1 MYFMTNV
8 IIFVLVLLVI
18 ALVAALLILKN
29 SNTSKGDI
37 EETFKQLLPDLMKGV
52 NEQVITLAN
61 EKLGSEKKEI
71 RADMEGKRQ
80 EIERLI
86 KTIKD
91 DLKDSKD
98 KLGEESK
105 ERVNMFSSLKT
116 SLDEYKKI
124 TEQLSTSTEGLKK
137 VLSNNQ
143 MRGQF
148 GEQVADNLLKMAGF
162 VIGEDYQFNKEQ
174 AGTETRPDFTIYLP
188 DGTKINV
195 DAKFPFS
202 NLQKSTETENKEEK
216 NKYLADF
223 EQDVKAKVKQVV
235 GRDYINPEDN
245 TVDFVV
251 LFIPNEMIFSYIY
264 EKMQPVWEDAMQ
276 KKVVFVG
283 PFSFTALLRMIKQS
297 YDNFRVQKNIQG
309 IVNHVRGLEKEF
321 TKFSD
326 EFDKV
331 GERIESLNKQYEVV
345 SRTRVNQMNKI
356 MDKIQLDDKNETEDE
371 QPKLLN

>member
-1 MYFMTNV
+1 ME
-8 IIFVLVLLVI
+8 IFLIVLVILLLGVVI
-18 ALVAALLILKN
+18 YFLIRNN
-29 SNTSKGDI
+29 SSSKLEDAV
-37 EETFKQLLPDLMKGV
+37 KKSLPDLLTKT
-52 NEQVITLAN
+52 NEQLVLMAN
-61 EKLGSEKKEI
+61 EKLSSEKKEI
-71 RADMEGKRQ
+71 RADMESKRG

-91 DLKDSKD
+91 DLKDNKE

-105 ERVNMFSSLKT
+105 ERVTMFSSLKT

-162 VIGEDYQFNKEQ
+162 VIGKDYQFNKEQ
-174 AGTETRPDFTIYLP
+174 AGSETRPDFTIYLP
-188 DGTKINV
+188 DQTKINV
-195 DAKFPFS
+195 DAKFPFA

-216 NKYLADF
+216 KKYLNDF
-223 EQDVKAKVKQVV
+223 EQDVKTKIKQVI
-235 GRDYINPEDN
+235 GRDYINPEDK
-245 TVDFVV
+245 TVDFVL

-264 EKMQPVWEDAMQ
+264 EKMQEVWEDALQ

-297 YDNFRVQKNIQG
+297 YENFRVQQNIQQ
-309 IVNHVRGLEKEF
+309 IVTHVRALEKEF
-321 TKFSD
+321 GKFGE
-326 EFDKV
+326 EFEKV
-331 GERIESLNKQYEVV
+331 GDRIESLTKQYNDV

-356 MDKIQLDDKNETEDE
+356 MDKVKLEEGEKKE
-371 QPKLLN
+371 QPKLIE

>member
-1 MYFMTNV
+1 MEITLIILV
-8 IIFVLVLLVI
+8 IILLGVI
-18 ALVAALLILKN
+18 IYFLFKN
-29 SNTSKGDI
+29 SSSSKL
-37 EETFKQLLPDLMKGV
+37 EEAVKKSLPDLLTKT
-52 NEQVITLAN
+52 NEQLVLMAN
-61 EKLGSEKKEI
+61 EKLSSEKKEI
-71 RADMEGKRQ
+71 RADMESKRG

-86 KTIKD
+86 KTIKE
-91 DLKDSKD
+91 DLKDNKE
-98 KLGEESK
+98 KQGEESK

-124 TEQLSTSTEGLKK
+124 TEQLSSSTENLKK

-162 VIGEDYQFNKEQ
+162 VIGKDYQFNKEQ

-195 DAKFPFS
+195 DAKFPFA
-202 NLQKSTETENKEEK
+202 NLQKSTETEDKEEK
-216 NKYLADF
+216 KKYLVAF
-223 EQDVKAKVKQVV
+223 EQDVKAKIKQVI
-235 GRDYINPEDN
+235 GRDYINPEDK
-245 TVDFVV
+245 TVDFVL

-264 EKMQPVWEDAMQ
+264 EKMQEIWEDALQ

-297 YDNFRVQKNIQG
+297 YENFRVQQNIQQ
-309 IVNHVRGLEKEF
+309 IVTHVRALEKEF
-321 TKFSD
+321 GKFGE
-326 EFDKV
+326 EFNKV
-331 GERIESLNKQYEVV
+331 GDKIESLTKQYNDV

-356 MDKIQLDDKNETEDE
+356 MDKVKLEEGEKKE
-371 QPKLLN
+371 QPKLLE

>member
-1 MYFMTNV
+1 MTNV
-8 IIFVLVLLVI
+8 IIFVLILLVVALTI
-18 ALVAALLILKN
+18 ALFVLKGN
-29 SNTSKGDI
+29 NTSKNDI
-37 EETFKQLLPDLMKGV
+37 EETFKQLLPDLMRGV

-86 KTIKD
+86 KTIQQ

-195 DAKFPFS
+195 DAKFPFT

-216 NKYLADF
+216 NKYLAEF
-223 EQDVKAKVKQVV
+223 EQDVKTKVKQVV

-326 EFDKV
+326 EFEKV

-356 MDKIQLDDKNETEDE
+356 MDKIQLDDKKDGDDD